1 MCDRISCTRKN
12 GFIGFY
18 ASEKRCA
25 SSHIVEQCGLFLRR
39 DVGVLICSRYDP
51 VFACNQGG
59 SVFMWLLATLS
70 RRHHGSN
77 KTSSNIEANGY
88 WSSLFIF
95 NLLVDF
101 VTIQIH
107 MLCVIEIEFQAHGS
121 HCGLM
126 WFDCF
131 VFLQCCDFSVHPWV
145 RSDIHASQ
153 PPNLSYRFPIFETY
167 DTGLR
172 GTTGTRGSFWAQPL
186 I

>member
-1 MCDRISCTRKN
+1 MCDHISCTRKN
-12 GFIGFY
+12 GFVGFY
-18 ASEKRCA
+18 ASGKRCA

-51 VFACNQGG
+51 VFACNQGS
-59 SVFMWLLATLS
+59 SVFMWLLATWS
-70 RRHHGSN
+70 WRHHGSN

-107 MLCVIEIEFQAHGS
+107 MLCVIEIEFQAQGS

-126 WFDCF
+126 WFDEVWLFCF
-131 VFLQCCDFSVHPWV
+131 PPVLWLFCPSVGSLWYPC
-145 RSDIHASQ
+145 I
-153 PPNLSYRFPIFETY
+153 
-167 DTGLR
+167 
-172 GTTGTRGSFWAQPL
+172 TTTKPL
-186 I
+186 L